1 MEMMAGGVEEDHH
14 GEYLMI
20 CTSLSKGMKCMTEY
34 CNGYG
39 ICYNSFCKMTKF
51 SWMAMDLLTNLER
64 LSLMEETNLELLYV
78 GEHKVSV
85 TLLFITNFGMSI
97 KS

>member
-1 MEMMAGGVEEDHH
+1 
-14 GEYLMI
+14 
-20 CTSLSKGMKCMTEY
+20 
-34 CNGYG
+34 
-39 ICYNSFCKMTKF
+39 MTKF